1 MNPSMAARFFLLNT
15 SSKKRRIRALLSS
28 VDIVNSPLSACFN
41 VPTSSMVPQRSLRY
55 VTMQRPALSVGSQIN
70 DKKHSKLLS
79 SQSVPASGN
88 VRRGDACR
96 RLPCTDD
103 PRVEWPLGTSGLS
116 LWYTQ
121 LYVAAP

>member
-1 MNPSMAARFFLLNT
+1 MNSSMAAL
-15 SSKKRRIRALLSS
+15 
-28 VDIVNSPLSACFN
+28 
-41 VPTSSMVPQRSLRY
+41 RSLRY

-121 LYVAAP
+121 LYVAAPREQCGNECTFSRCDNTVRSSSAGVIRP